1 MLQKAN
7 AVPTKLPNLENVY
20 LKKKITINKNSSALK
35 ITLGDRNAKLCGIC
49 GAKHAPGERHKTNVI
64 SPSRGLT
71 INNNFPKLTPKLT
84 LGINSGAL
92 KKGVSSKFNDLKS
105 LQKTDESEKIDSTK
119 GMNRELG
126 LGRAPGIDLAAI
138 YSNMGGG

>member
-1 MLQKAN
+1 
-7 AVPTKLPNLENVY
+7 
-20 LKKKITINKNSSALK
+20 
-35 ITLGDRNAKLCGIC
+35 
-49 GAKHAPGERHKTNVI
+49 VI